1 MTLADGVEVAHG
13 TLNPIAQV
21 RSLVR
26 QPPILPTCFADL
38 NRGELEYAPR

>member
-26 QPPILPTCFADL
+26 QPYEIHTCFADL
-38 NRGELEYAPR
+38 NRGELIDAPR

>member
-1 MTLADGVEVAHG
+1 LPDGVEVAHG

-26 QPPILPTCFADL
+26 QPALPLA
-38 NRGELEYAPR
+38 LEVVMREN